1 MRTLRVRVF
10 LILCLIL
17 ASPLV
22 ALAGNVES
30 EDTFWEWVVRYL
42 IQAAGGWFG
51 Y

>member
-1 MRTLRVRVF
+1 MRTLRVRVP
-10 LILCLIL
+10 LVLSLIL

-22 ALAGNVES
+22 ALACNGES
-30 EDTFWEWVVRYL
+30 GDTFWEWLVRYL